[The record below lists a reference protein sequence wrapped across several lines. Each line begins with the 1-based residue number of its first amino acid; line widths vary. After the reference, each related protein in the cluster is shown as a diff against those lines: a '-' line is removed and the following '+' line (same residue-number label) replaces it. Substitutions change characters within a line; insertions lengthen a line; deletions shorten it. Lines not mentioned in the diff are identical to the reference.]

1 MKIAILTDS
10 FYPDFNGLV
19 SSLIQTTKAL
29 AEKGHHILIITAK
42 YPENNEIFIHKN
54 IEIVRLSSIPLF
66 TYKGI
71 RIIMPNKKK
80 VMKEL
85 KLFHPDIIHVHQLGV
100 TTPYALRYARFH
112 TIPIIA
118 TFHSLCTEQI
128 EYIMPHRLLGI
139 HHLFEKKNDINK
151 NNLTRYQT
159 TKSFV
164 WKILKKYYSRF
175 NLIITP
181 STAIKNE
188 LIEKEINKNIEV
200 ISNGINLN
208 KFPVKTDYSQKNKIL
223 HFGRISYERNVDILV
238 KAFDNFLKRN
248 NQNRE
253 DIELHIIGNGPE
265 FEKVKRLIKELNRED
280 SIKIFGYL
288 PRETIINDF
297 LTNYDFAITASTM
310 ETQSMMIL
318 ESFAAGLPV
327 IGVDKYAIPD
337 LVRHESTGFIA
348 RAFDIEELA
357 YYMEKMY
364 ESQQLR
370 EMLGVNAK
378 KEAEKHELSI
388 IISQLEALYKRIIE
402 EKRIIVEDKL

>member
-10 FYPDFNGLV
+10 FYPEFNGLV
-19 SSLIQTTKAL
+19 TSLLQTSKAL

-42 YPENNEIFIHKN
+42 YPDNNEIFIHKN
-54 IEIVRLSSIPLF
+54 IEIVRLASISFF
-66 TYKGI
+66 TYKGM
-71 RIIMPNKKK
+71 RIILPKKK
-80 VMKEL
+80 TVMKEL
-85 KLFHPDIIHVHQLGV
+85 KLFHPDLIHVHGV
-100 TTPYALRYARFH
+100 TTPYALRYAKFH

-118 TFHSLCTEQI
+118 TFHSLYTEQI
-128 EYIMPHRLLGI
+128 EYIMPHRLLGM
-139 HHLFEKKNDINK
+139 HHLFKRKNDIK
-151 NNLTRYQT
+151 TNNLTRYQT

-164 WKILKKYYSRF
+164 WKILRKYYSKF
-175 NLIITP
+175 NLTIAP
-181 STAIKNE
+181 SIAIKNE
-188 LIEKEINKNIEV
+188 LIEKSINKRIEV
-200 ISNGINLN
+200 ISNGIDL
-208 KFPVKTDYSQKNKIL
+208 KRFSVKKDYSPKNKIL

-248 NQNRE
+248 NRE

-265 FEKVKRLIKELNRED
+265 FEKINKLVKELGRENT
-280 SIKIFGYL
+280 IKLFGYL

-297 LTNYDFAITASTM
+297 LANYDFAITTSTM

-337 LVRHESTGFIA
+337 LVRHEYTGFIA

-364 ESQQLR
+364 SSDSQELLQ
-370 EMLGVNAK
+370 MLGTNAR
-378 KEAEKHELSI
+378 KEAEKHDLQI
-388 IISQLEALYKRIIE
+388 VVSQLEGLYNKIIAE
-402 EKRIIVEDKL
+402 NRIIV